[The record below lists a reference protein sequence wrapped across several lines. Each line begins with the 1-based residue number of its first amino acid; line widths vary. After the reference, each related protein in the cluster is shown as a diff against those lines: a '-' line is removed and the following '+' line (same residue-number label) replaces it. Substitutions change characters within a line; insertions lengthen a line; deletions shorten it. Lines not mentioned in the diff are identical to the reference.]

1 MMTTHAFFHAQ
12 GSPSNCKGRVSLSII
27 YPSPIQDHLF
37 ELRLYPFY
45 PLTYRFGIK
54 MEMENN
60 IERVG
65 VDPPP

>member
-12 GSPSNCKGRVSLSII
+12 GSPSNCKGRPSRPII
-27 YPSPIQDHLF
+27 CLSPIQDHLF

-45 PLTYRFGIK
+45 PLTYRFVIK
-54 MEMENN
+54 MKMETN